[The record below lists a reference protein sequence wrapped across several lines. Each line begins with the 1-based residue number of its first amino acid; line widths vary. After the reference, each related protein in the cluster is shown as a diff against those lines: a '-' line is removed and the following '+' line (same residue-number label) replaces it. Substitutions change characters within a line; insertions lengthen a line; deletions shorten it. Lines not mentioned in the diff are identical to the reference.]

1 MKPLFF
7 DTRDLDKLSRER
19 YGLSEELMM
28 ENAAAELE
36 KVCFFKTVI
45 ILCGSGNNGAD
56 GYTLARR
63 LSGKEDLK
71 LTCVEVCKA
80 KSELCKIQKN
90 RFELLGAK
98 VTDFEDFSFQT
109 GEDCCIVDCVFGSGF
124 HGDFRE
130 EVSSFFKKINSLK
143 SEKFQIA
150 KIACDVPSGLR
161 NDGTYCENAF
171 EATETVSMGA
181 LKTCLYSDAAKDLC
195 GKISVGNLGIQREK
209 FEDSWKGLNNEIA
222 PQMFLLE
229 KSDYKPPLREK
240 KSCNKGTFGHVT
252 VFSGEKSGA
261 SVIAGLSALK
271 FGAGLVTLC
280 GKNDVSAFPELMSC
294 TEEKNIPSK
303 TNAIV
308 AGPGFGRENS
318 KWKEVFSY
326 LESNENVAAVL
337 DADVFYRDELPSF
350 LVQCRNKIVL
360 TPHPKEFQ
368 NLYKIC
374 FGEEIPVAKII
385 ENRIE
390 LVKKFAEKYKTV
402 TLVLKGA
409 NPVISGKNV
418 EKNEAEL
425 FTTDLGCPSLAKAGS
440 GDVLSGLIAALLAQ
454 NYSPLEAAKNGV
466 LSHALG
472 SEKFEEN
479 WSLTP
484 LSLIEK
490 IE

>member
-36 KVCFFKTVI
+36 KVIFFKNVI

-63 LSGKEDLK
+63 LSGKDGVK
-71 LTCVEVCKA
+71 ISAVEILDA
-80 KSELCKIQKN
+80 KSELCKIQKK
-90 RFELLGAK
+90 RFELLGGK
-98 VTDFEDFSFQT
+98 VLDFNNFSFQLK
-109 GEDCCIVDCVFGSGF
+109 ESCCIVDCVFGSGF
-124 HGDFRE
+124 HGEFNTE
-130 EVSSFFKKINSLK
+130 ISTFFEKINSLK
-143 SEKFQIA
+143 PDKDCQIV

-161 NDGTYCENAF
+161 NDGTFCENAF
-171 EATETVSMGA
+171 ESTETVSMGA

-209 FEDSWKGLNNEIA
+209 FENSWQGLKNECA
-222 PQMFLLE
+222 PQMYLLE
-229 KSDYKPPLREK
+229 KNDYKPPVREK
-240 KSCNKGTFGHVT
+240 KVCNKGTFGHVT

-280 GKNDVSAFPELMSC
+280 GKNDISAFPELMSAAA
-294 TEEKNIPSK
+294 ENIPSK
-303 TNAIV
+303 TNAVV
-308 AGPGFGRENS
+308 AGPGFGRENPE
-318 KWKEVFSY
+318 WKKVFSY
-326 LESNENVAAVL
+326 LDEHENVCAVL
-337 DADVFYRDELPSF
+337 DADAFYRKELPEF
-350 LVQCRNKIVL
+350 LRNCKNKVVL

-368 NLYKIC
+368 NLYEIC
-374 FGEEIPVAKII
+374 FGENITVARII
-385 ENRIE
+385 EKRVE
-390 LVKKFAEKYKTV
+390 LAKKFVEEFKTII
-402 TLVLKGA
+402 LVLKGS
-409 NPVISGKNV
+409 NPVIAAYNI

-440 GDVLSGLIAALLAQ
+440 GDVLSGLIASLLAQ
-454 NYSPLEAAKNGV
+454 NYSPVEAAKNGV
-466 LSHALG
+466 LSHAIG
-472 SEKFEEN
+472 SAKFEEN
-479 WSLTP
+479 WTLTP
-484 LSLIEK
+484 LSLIAK